1 MPLARSENGLSGEI
15 RLDDVDYRRI
25 VYDIVRNRTRC
36 DVVRADVRRNKDQ
49 PHAILDDAGGVFEV
63 DTRRASR
70 DIIARGFAM

>member
-25 VYDIVRNRTRC
+25 VYDVFATGLGATSFEPTC
-36 DVVRADVRRNKDQ
+36 GETKYQ

-63 DTRRASR
+63 DSRRASR